1 MKKNSI
7 AYFGTPYFSAHIL
20 ERILTELSDQIE
32 VKYVVTQPDMP
43 IGRKQIITPSSVKK
57 MALAHNIPVF
67 HDINVEKLGALD
79 LVLLFAYGE
88 IITSSQLAGPKQGF
102 WNIHLS
108 LLPAF
113 RGATPTVFP
122 IILGHKTTGTT
133 LTKMDS
139 ELDHG
144 PIIAQH
150 EREITPS
157 TTNTQLIN
165 LLADDSFELFK
176 TVINSYDLSEVPMQP
191 QNHEHATYTRTLN
204 RHDGFIELNFVKS
217 ALKNEPDRL
226 YRTEL
231 NIRKQFSYPP
241 YSDQLIRYIV
251 SATDIQT
258 AEKLG
263 IELRHELEQKLTIS
277 NFFAKIDG
285 PITMSPTIYRG
296 LYRFVL
302 IGKYTGADWQHT
314 LSP

>member
-1 MKKNSI
+1 
-7 AYFGTPYFSAHIL
+7 
-20 ERILTELSDQIE
+20 
-32 VKYVVTQPDMP
+32 
-43 IGRKQIITPSSVKK
+43 
-57 MALAHNIPVF
+57 
-67 HDINVEKLGALD
+67 
-79 LVLLFAYGE
+79 LFAYGE

-217 ALKNEPDRL
+217 ALKNEPTDL
-226 YRTEL
+226 L
-231 NIRKQFSYPP
+231 PAILKNHIQNAHNAGAVLFNIW
-241 YSDQLIRYIV
+241 
-251 SATDIQT
+251 
-258 AEKLG
+258 
-263 IELRHELEQKLTIS
+263 
-277 NFFAKIDG
+277 
-285 PITMSPTIYRG
+285 RG
-296 LYRFVL
+296 LTPWPGIWTQL
-302 IGKYTGADWQHT
+302 EDGKRLKLLECELLDGTFELKTVQIEGKNPAHFSDLRST
-314 LSP
+314 IDL